1 VKVSELQQE
10 MHQLSGEV
18 TEQFAEVRERFAGI
32 DQRFERVDREFVGVR
47 AEIAREGEAT
57 RRHFDVVAEQIK
69 ADHALLAAGIADL
82 SRKFDE
88 SRSERHTVNHIL
100 DDHELRL
107 KALERGRS
115 R

>member
-1 VKVSELQQE
+1 VKVTELQQE

-18 TEQFAEVRERFAGI
+18 KEQ
-32 DQRFERVDREFVGVR
+32 FERVDGEFVAVR

-88 SRSERHTVNHIL
+88 SRSERHTVNHVL
-100 DDHELRL
+100 DDHEVRL